1 MPQGQTGVF
10 FMARL
15 TFAGGIYPYSGKE
28 MTRDEAIQNVLPPEG
43 ELFYPLRQH
52 IGAPAVSVVHIGD
65 YVSAGQMIARADGEL
80 SAHVFSSVSGQVV
93 AIEELPDIRNVPQE
107 CIVIRNDGT
116 YREQYYPENLD
127 YSRLSGEH
135 LLALIRDAGIVGL
148 GGSGLPTHYK
158 LMTANKSTVNT
169 VIANC
174 VECEPYLTGDYRR
187 ILEDPWKV
195 IGGLAICLSIF
206 PKARGIIAV
215 SESNREGYQLLR
227 ELLINNPRI
236 YVQRCRDKYPQGSE
250 RQLIHAITGRTLNAK
265 MLPYEIGCMVL
276 NTETLVAINQAVLMQ
291 EPLFTRIIT
300 VSGQAAAHP
309 CNLRVRCGETY
320 RDVLEQAGGLR
331 RFSKEGNTL
340 FLAGGPL
347 TGTEIQ
353 NLDAPVTKLSSSLI
367 CIPKRTVQEQKETP
381 CIRCRRCTQVCP
393 NQIVPM
399 QLIRD
404 VRADNKPAFV
414 EHAGLE
420 CCDCGCCSYVCP
432 AKINLSEEIGAMKQ
446 ACLQNTALAGN
457 YARRYQS

>member
-1 MPQGQTGVF
+1 
-10 FMARL
+10 MARL
-15 TFAGGIYPYSGKE
+15 TFAGGIFPYNGKE
-28 MTRDEAIQNVLPPEG
+28 LSRDQHIRNVPPPEG
-43 ELFYPLRQH
+43 ELFYPLQQH
-52 IGAPAVSVVHIGD
+52 IGAPAIPVVQIGE
-65 YVSAGQMIARADGEL
+65 YVYAGQMIARADGEL
-80 SAHVFSSVSGQVV
+80 SANIFASVSGQVV
-93 AIEELPDIRNVPQE
+93 AIEMIRDISDQPTE
-107 CIVIRNDGT
+107 CIVIRNDGQ
-116 YREQYYPENLD
+116 YQEVYYPENPD
-127 YSRLSGEH
+127 PSHMSRNEI
-135 LLALIRDAGIVGL
+135 LAAIRDAGVVGL

-158 LMTANKSTVNT
+158 LINANPATMNT

-195 IGGLAICLSIF
+195 IGGLAICLSVF
-206 PKARGIIAV
+206 PKAKAIIAV
-215 SESNREGYQLLR
+215 SESNREGYRLLR

-236 YVQRCRDKYPQGSE
+236 YVRQCKEKYPQGSE

-276 NTETLVAINQAVLMQ
+276 NTETLAAINQAVLMR
-291 EPLFTRIIT
+291 EPLFTRIVT
-300 VSGQAAAHP
+300 VSGEAAASP
-309 CNLRVRCGETY
+309 CNLRIRCGETY
-320 RDVLEQAGGLR
+320 RDLLEQAGGLK
-331 RFSKEGNTL
+331 RFCRENNTL

-347 TGTEIQ
+347 TGREIV
-353 NLDAPVTKLSSSLI
+353 NLDAPVTKLTSGLVCLS
-367 CIPKRTVQEQKETP
+367 KRSVQEQKETP

-399 QLIRD
+399 QLIKD
-404 VRADNKPAFV
+404 VRKSDKPAFV

-446 ACLQNTALAGN
+446 ECLQNSELAGQ